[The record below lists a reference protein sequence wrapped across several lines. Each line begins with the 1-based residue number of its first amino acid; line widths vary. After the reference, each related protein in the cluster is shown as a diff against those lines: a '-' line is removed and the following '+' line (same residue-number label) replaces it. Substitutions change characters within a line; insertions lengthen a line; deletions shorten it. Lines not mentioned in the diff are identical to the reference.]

1 MDRRKAGRWTR
12 SGRTARRSRTRSY
25 ATRWRRLFLARSRFF
40 AAANRMVHCLQLLA
54 KAHPGE
60 RILVVGHNT
69 VIRLALCQ
77 LLGIDLSTYRRVLAA
92 PDNVAVTELQVADRM
107 FRLARFNAPLS
118 PVDPIF

>member
-1 MDRRKAGRWTR
+1 M
-12 SGRTARRSRTRSY
+12 
-25 ATRWRRLFLARSRFF
+25 
-40 AAANRMVHCLQLLA
+40 
-54 KAHPGE
+54 
-60 RILVVGHNT
+60 VGHNT